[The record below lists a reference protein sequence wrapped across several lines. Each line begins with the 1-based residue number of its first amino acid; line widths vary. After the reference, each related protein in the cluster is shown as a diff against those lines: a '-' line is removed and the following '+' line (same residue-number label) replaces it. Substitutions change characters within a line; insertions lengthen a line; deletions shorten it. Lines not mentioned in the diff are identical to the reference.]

1 MLESPASSQLTPLMQ
16 QYLGIKKENPDSILF
31 FRLGDFYEMFFED
44 AVIAAPLLEVQLTSR
59 DKSSENP
66 IPMCGI
72 PHHAAGNYIQKLI
85 QKGHKVAICEQT
97 EIPVSGKAGKTIIKR
112 EVARV
117 VTPSLVGDPDLV
129 SESTKH
135 LLFAVQETSDGNFEI
150 AILDLL
156 GGEIRVGHVFSQ
168 ENLWDWILRLG
179 PKEFLVDGEE
189 QDSIWVSEIKKR
201 FPQTLI
207 TFRKSFFRKG
217 ALVAAQSY
225 LRETQRSEQEAHFLE
240 PLSLN
245 GNEGMRL
252 DATALHS
259 LEILKSHSASGEGTS
274 LISVLDHCL
283 TPMGRRTL
291 KDWLSRPLVNKEEIT
306 QRHEA
311 VEECVNDISLLEN
324 LKSELSGIR
333 DLERLT
339 SKTAL
344 GLSMPRDLVAIRE
357 ILKQLPRI
365 KARLSGARSELLKTF
380 GKELDSLTEL
390 TETLEA
396 SLQDEAPATLRDG
409 GIFRE
414 STQPEIAELRG
425 LSRDAKGTIAAIEV
439 REREATGISNLK
451 IKFSKVFG
459 YTFEV
464 TSAHLKKVPSHF
476 HRKQT
481 IANGERFVSEE
492 LKEFEE
498 KVMTAETRLKS
509 LEEQL
514 FIELRSKVAKESP
527 ALMGNAKKLGAL
539 DCILSFAKVSRER
552 GYVKP
557 ELHSGWNLEV
567 REGRHPVVETRVESG
582 KFVPNDIF
590 FDEELCRTLVITGPN
605 MAGKSTIMRQVALI
619 AIMAQSGCFVPAS
632 QARLPILDAV
642 FTRVG
647 SSDDLSRGQST
658 FMVEMSEVAKVLE
671 QATQQSLLVIDE
683 IGRGTSTY
691 DGLSLAWSLVEYIHT
706 QLGAKTLF
714 ATHFHEITTLEKKF
728 SGLRNASVLV
738 EKLENEIVFLHRLE
752 AGSCNRSYGI
762 EVARLAGLPSKVLSR
777 AGEILTELE
786 SQSSKGSTV
795 GCEALFEGAEFL
807 IASKRT
813 ISPKSSAS
821 IES

>member
-1 MLESPASSQLTPLMQ
+1 MLENAASSQLTPLMQ

-44 AVIAAPLLEVQLTSR
+44 AVIAAPVLEVQLTSR
-59 DKSSENP
+59 DKSSANP

-72 PHHAAGNYIQKLI
+72 PYHAAGNYIQKLI
-85 QKGHKVAICEQT
+85 QKGFKVAICEQT
-97 EIPVSGKAGKTIIKR
+97 EVPVSGKAGKTIIKR

-129 SESTKH
+129 SESSSH
-135 LLFAVQETSDGNFEI
+135 LLLAIRELPEGSYEI

-156 GGEIRVGHVFSQ
+156 GGELRVGHVFS
-168 ENLWDWILRLG
+168 EESLWDWILRLS
-179 PKEFLVDGEE
+179 PKEFLVENLE
-189 QDSIWVSEIKKR
+189 NHSWVCELKKR

-207 TFRKSFFRKG
+207 TVRKDFFTEG
-217 ALVAAQSY
+217 ALAAAKSY
-225 LRETQRSEQEAHFLE
+225 LRETQKNEKEAHFSE

-245 GNEGMRL
+245 ANEGMRL

-259 LEILKSHSASGEGTS
+259 LEILKSHSASGEGAS
-274 LISVLDHCL
+274 LLSVLDHCL

-291 KDWLSRPLVNKEEIT
+291 KDWLSRPLVCAEEISK
-306 QRHEA
+306 RHEA
-311 VEECVNDISLLEN
+311 VEECVNDPALLDN

-357 ILKQLPRI
+357 ILKHLPRI
-365 KARLSGARSELLKTF
+365 KARLLGARSALFKTF
-380 GKELDSLTEL
+380 GTELDSLSEL
-390 TETLEA
+390 TETLELC
-396 SLQDEAPATLRDG
+396 LQDEAPATLRDG
-409 GIFRE
+409 GIFRD
-414 STQPEIAELRG
+414 SSQPEIAELRG
-425 LSRDAKGTIAAIEV
+425 LSKDAKGTIASIEL

-464 TSAHLKKVPSHF
+464 TSAHLKKVPPHF

-514 FIELRSKVAKESP
+514 FIELRSKVARESS
-527 ALMGNAKKLGAL
+527 ALMRNAKKLGAL

-552 GYVKP
+552 GYVRP

-567 REGRHPVVETRVESG
+567 REGRHPVVETRVEPG

-590 FDEELCRTLVITGPN
+590 FDEELCRTLIITGPN

-619 AIMAQSGCFVPAS
+619 AIMAQAGCFIPAS
-632 QARLPILDAV
+632 QAQLPILDAV
-642 FTRVG
+642 FTRIG

-658 FMVEMSEVAKVLE
+658 FMVEMSEVARVLE
-671 QATQQSLLVIDE
+671 QATSQSLLVIDE

-691 DGLSLAWSLVEYIHT
+691 DGLSLAWSLVEFIHT

-714 ATHFHEITTLEKKF
+714 ATHFHEITALEKKF
-728 SGLRNASVLV
+728 PALRNASVLV

-762 EVARLAGLPSKVLSR
+762 EVARLAGLPSQVLTR
-777 AGEILTELE
+777 AGEILSELE
-786 SQSSKGSTV
+786 SQSSKGSSSK
-795 GCEALFEGAEFL
+795 CEALSEGVENLTAL
-807 IASKRT
+807 KKT
-813 ISPKSSAS
+813 IGPKSSAS